1 MDLVWC
7 FCGCVNNNR
16 VGTVVVNV
24 NTQTNRGLT
33 CCCCCFV
40 VVVLW
45 LFCGGFVVF
54 CRYQSRFTD
63 AARVFEKAGHVDL
76 AIEMFL
82 DLKRYDDA
90 KNYAGKG
97 SSKHSVSDLMKRQ
110 AEWSKATADWR
121 SASEMY
127 VWLVV
132 VLVVVFGGWWLVV
145 VLVGGWLVVV
155 FGGEQCCLV
164 VVLFGVGS
172 NFLIFG
178 MLLFD
183 CCCLIVGV

>member
-1 MDLVWC
+1 
-7 FCGCVNNNR
+7 
-16 VGTVVVNV
+16 
-24 NTQTNRGLT
+24 
-33 CCCCCFV
+33 
-40 VVVLW
+40 LW
-45 LFCGGFVVF
+45 LFFVVLCGCFVVF

-127 VWLVV
+127 VSV
-132 VLVVVFGGWWLVV
+132 GGWLMVV
-145 VLVGGWLVVV
+145 VLVGWW
-155 FGGEQCCLV
+155 CCLV

-183 CCCLIVGV
+183 RWCSIVGVCWCLIVVAGGGAFVQVRGRGGIHESDRIAV

>member
-1 MDLVWC
+1 M
-7 FCGCVNNNR
+7 
-16 VGTVVVNV
+16 
-24 NTQTNRGLT
+24 
-33 CCCCCFV
+33 
-40 VVVLW
+40 
-45 LFCGGFVVF
+45 VF

-127 VWLVV
+127 VSVGGWLMVV
-132 VLVVVFGGWWLVV
+132 VLVGWWLLVVGCLMVVVFGGDNVAWW
-145 VLVGGWLVVV
+145 W
-155 FGGEQCCLV
+155 CCL
-164 VVLFGVGS
+164 GWD
-172 NFLIFG
+172 LIS
-178 MLLFD
+178 
-183 CCCLIVGV
+183 

>member
-1 MDLVWC
+1 M
-7 FCGCVNNNR
+7 
-16 VGTVVVNV
+16 NV

-33 CCCCCFV
+33 CCCSLWLLFFGCCSL

-127 VWLVV
+127 VSVGGW
-132 VLVVVFGGWWLVV
+132 LVVVFGGWWLC
-145 VLVGGWLVVV
+145 WLVVV

-183 CCCLIVGV
+183 CWCLIVGV

>member
-1 MDLVWC
+1 
-7 FCGCVNNNR
+7 
-16 VGTVVVNV
+16 
-24 NTQTNRGLT
+24 
-33 CCCCCFV
+33 
-40 VVVLW
+40 
-45 LFCGGFVVF
+45 VVF

-127 VWLVV
+127 VSV
-132 VLVVVFGGWWLVV
+132 GGWWLVV
-145 VLVGGWLVVV
+145 VFGWLVVL
-155 FGGEQCCLV
+155 FGGGV
-164 VVLFGVGS
+164 VWGG
-172 NFLIFG
+172 I
-178 MLLFD
+178 
-183 CCCLIVGV
+183 

>member
-1 MDLVWC
+1 MCEQQQGWDGGGEC
-7 FCGCVNNNR
+7 KH
-16 VGTVVVNV
+16 
-24 NTQTNRGLT
+24 TQTNRGLT
-33 CCCCCFV
+33 CCCSLWLFCVCFV
-40 VVVLW
+40 VVL
-45 LFCGGFVVF
+45 CGCFVVF

-127 VWLVV
+127 VSVGGWLVV
-132 VLVVVFGGWWLVV
+132 GGCVGWWLC
-145 VLVGGWLVVV
+145 WLVVV

-183 CCCLIVGV
+183 RWCLIVGV

>member
-1 MDLVWC
+1 MVWWFLWMC
-7 FCGCVNNNR
+7 EQQQGWDGGGECKH
-16 VGTVVVNV
+16 
-24 NTQTNRGLT
+24 TQTNRGLT
-33 CCCCCFV
+33 CCCSLWLFCGCCFV

-45 LFCGGFVVF
+45 LFCGCFVVF

-127 VWLVV
+127 VSVGGWLMVVVWLVV
-132 VLVVVFGGWWLVV
+132 VVWW
-145 VLVGGWLVVV
+145 W
-155 FGGEQCCLV
+155 CCL
-164 VVLFGVGS
+164 GWD
-172 NFLIFG
+172 LIS
-178 MLLFD
+178 
-183 CCCLIVGV
+183 

>member
-1 MDLVWC
+1 VWIWC
-7 FCGCVNNNR
+7 GGFCGCVNNNR

-24 NTQTNRGLT
+24 NTHTNRGLT
-33 CCCCCFV
+33 CFV

-45 LFCGGFVVF
+45 LLFFGCFVVF

-127 VWLVV
+127 VS
-132 VLVVVFGGWWLVV
+132 
-145 VLVGGWLVVV
+145 VGGWLV
-155 FGGEQCCLV
+155 GGCV
-164 VVLFGVGS
+164 WWWVVLFGG
-172 NFLIFG
+172 
-178 MLLFD
+178 
-183 CCCLIVGV
+183 GVVWGGI